1 MVRTVSFNIVR
12 SSKEAWPCRLAAL
25 KQCHAV
31 GMLFAARTV
40 ERRDIRSARI
50 PVAVARGDPPP
61 AKRDCATQCSTH
73 HCRGSPGGE
82 SPLDWPNDTDC
93 AAQCDGAGAAQ
104 AVRPKGKA
112 EAEAETGKR
121 KAYEPLCGGESA
133 GQCCVGPPSGASG
146 AVHAFGSARRFPLSR
161 ALGATVAHR
170 PGRCRAHAAART
182 VSGMR

>member
-1 MVRTVSFNIVR
+1 MAGCMVRTVSFNIVR
-12 SSKEAWPCRLAAL
+12 CIEGGMACRLWHL
-25 KQCHAV
+25 SMPC

-61 AKRDCATQCSTH
+61 AKRDCATHTIAAAH
-73 HCRGSPGGE
+73 PE
-82 SPLDWPNDTDC
+82 ANPLWIGRTTLTAPHSATAPALLRRSDRK
-93 AAQCDGAGAAQ
+93 GKRRL
-104 AVRPKGKA
+104 RPKP
-112 EAEAETGKR
+112 ESEKR
-121 KAYEPLCGGESA
+121 TSRCVGGESA

-146 AVHAFGSARRFPLSR
+146 AVHAVGSARRFPLSR